1 MRCMYVVEEVAS
13 FRGLGQ
19 LMGLARNKRTLEFY
33 RPELLVAYAET
44 ETNSKLFYMYLKY
57 ISKVLQGSLKGK
69 ESTCRQSK

>member
-33 RPELLVAYAET
+33 RPELLVHVAYAET

-69 ESTCRQSK
+69 ESR